1 VKKILLDTHIL
12 IRRESDRTLAKRL
25 GDVMRYAA
33 ELGYEL
39 VVHRSSVDEIK
50 NDKNIPE
57 SKRSLLLSK
66 METYPKID
74 PQFSFYDDED
84 FLMKVPRPEVQR
96 EAEDLHLLY
105 CLYKKEVDLLL
116 TEDSDIAEKAVSLR
130 ISGKVKNL
138 RQAAESFKRALN
150 ETKPELADV
159 PVFCFYKEGRRWF
172 IGQEGKKAPS
182 FEHLDGFEYIHF
194 LLCHQN
200 QELHPLVLYHRG
212 KTAGD
217 KASDHKVS
225 IEEAESLGL
234 HSEGGV
240 NTYDR
245 TDIRKNR
252 HLIEQAIQRLREKRE
267 NISSSDEAMKITEK
281 IDQYEA
287 ALNRIEARD
296 YKSPVEKARV
306 NLTKT
311 ISKAL
316 SKIGKDNPISKHLR
330 LTIKKGDLFKYLP
343 LADEPIWRLYPD
355 SE

>member
-1 VKKILLDTHIL
+1 MKKILLDTHIL
-12 IRRESDRTLAKRL
+12 ISRESDRTLAKRL
-25 GDVMRYAA
+25 GDVMRYTA

-66 METYPKID
+66 MEAYPKID
-74 PQFSFYDDED
+74 PQFSFYDDEG
-84 FLMKVPRPEVQR
+84 FLKEVHRPEVQR
-96 EAEDLHLLY
+96 EADDLHLLY

-194 LLCHQN
+194 LLCHQD

-217 KASDHKVS
+217 EASDHKVS
-225 IEEAESLGL
+225 IEEAKSLGL
-234 HSEGGV
+234 HSEGGI
-240 NTYDR
+240 TAYDG
-245 TDIRKNR
+245 TDKRKSKR
-252 HLIEQAIQRLREKRE
+252 LIKPAIEQLLEERERTL
-267 NISSSDEAMKITEK
+267 SSDEAMEITEK
-281 IDQYEA
+281 INQYKE
-287 ALNRIEARD
+287 ALNRIEGRD
-296 YKSPVEKARV
+296 YTSPVEKARV

-311 ISKAL
+311 IGRAL
-316 SKIGKDNPISKHLR
+316 SRIGKDNPISKHLR

-343 LADEPIWRLYPD
+343 LADEPIWKLYPD